1 MNYKKLMNDFLND
14 RRNDLIGVRMSIN
27 NLKDEQENY
36 NWREMDSALFNIKKT
51 LEFIITEL
59 DEVLKNE

>member
-36 NWREMDSALFNIKKT
+36 NWREMDSALFSIKKT